1 MLRLALVTPF
11 FPTAAEAYCGG
22 ASYQIVCA
30 LKKRAE
36 ITVFCPHPR
45 YPHWLK
51 PRSFDYQPVNT
62 NHALPGVDV
71 EYFTFP
77 AIPGVTR
84 AFNGS
89 VCARYLYPRL
99 QRYRPDIILNYWLY
113 PQGYAAMR
121 AGKKLGIPVVVG
133 SIGSDLNSIA
143 DAATLYFTSITLRKA
158 DFVVTKSE
166 HLRSQAILRGAA
178 PEKVR
183 VVPNGCDTSIFFVR
197 ERSAVRREMG
207 VDQNDAL
214 IVYVGRLAESK
225 GLCEA
230 LEALTMLHKTRLN
243 VRMVLIGQGSF
254 EETMRRRASALR
266 ISDRLIFTGAQDAQQ
281 IARWLGAADVFTLPS
296 YAEGCPNVVIEALSS
311 GRPVVATNVGGIPEI
326 VDERCSILVPPRDAG
341 ALANALEIAL
351 SRNWDERAIASHFR
365 RPWDDVAAELL
376 EISTDLCR
384 KNRDSW
390 VPEKSPVKLFKS

>member
-1 MLRLALVTPF
+1 
-11 FPTAAEAYCGG
+11 
-22 ASYQIVCA
+22 
-30 LKKRAE
+30 
-36 ITVFCPHPR
+36 
-45 YPHWLK
+45 
-51 PRSFDYQPVNT
+51 
-62 NHALPGVDV
+62 
-71 EYFTFP
+71 
-77 AIPGVTR
+77 
-84 AFNGS
+84 
-89 VCARYLYPRL
+89 
-99 QRYRPDIILNYWLY
+99 
-113 PQGYAAMR
+113 
-121 AGKKLGIPVVVG
+121 
-133 SIGSDLNSIA
+133 
-143 DAATLYFTSITLRKA
+143 
-158 DFVVTKSE
+158 
-166 HLRSQAILRGAA
+166 
-178 PEKVR
+178 
-183 VVPNGCDTSIFFVR
+183 
-197 ERSAVRREMG
+197 MG

>member
-1 MLRLALVTPF
+1 
-11 FPTAAEAYCGG
+11 
-22 ASYQIVCA
+22 
-30 LKKRAE
+30 
-36 ITVFCPHPR
+36 
-45 YPHWLK
+45 
-51 PRSFDYQPVNT
+51 
-62 NHALPGVDV
+62 
-71 EYFTFP
+71 
-77 AIPGVTR
+77 
-84 AFNGS
+84 
-89 VCARYLYPRL
+89 
-99 QRYRPDIILNYWLY
+99 
-113 PQGYAAMR
+113 MR